1 MHLWS
6 FTVQESNEACSRTH
20 TTELY
25 NQSEKSLTGV
35 RVGRWKGVSL
45 FLNQASWGGGA
56 KPSTEPCPAQEM
68 GQSIWEGDTL
78 PQFLNAIDLVSGQ
91 R

>member
-45 FLNQASWGGGA
+45 FLNQASGGWGGELSLPPNPALPRKWA
-56 KPSTEPCPAQEM
+56 KVFGKETHCLS
-68 GQSIWEGDTL
+68 S
-78 PQFLNAIDLVSGQ
+78 
-91 R
+91 